1 MGFHPTWFCPLKT
14 GRWGE
19 GVYLTDKIYYA
30 WQKLF
35 VDDFLIKEKIAQ
47 ALFEILKSDTNK
59 NFKVLLGQIT
69 STMNI
74 FVVVAVYVF
83 FQFYNDLAIII

>member
-1 MGFHPTWFCPLKT
+1 M
-14 GRWGE
+14 
-19 GVYLTDKIYYA
+19 
-30 WQKLF
+30 F

-47 ALFEILKSDTNK
+47 ALFEILKSETNK

>member
-1 MGFHPTWFCPLKT
+1 M
-14 GRWGE
+14 
-19 GVYLTDKIYYA
+19 
-30 WQKLF
+30 F

-47 ALFEILKSDTNK
+47 AFFEILKSETNK

>member
-1 MGFHPTWFCPLKT
+1 M
-14 GRWGE
+14 
-19 GVYLTDKIYYA
+19 
-30 WQKLF
+30 F

>member
-1 MGFHPTWFCPLKT
+1 M
-14 GRWGE
+14 
-19 GVYLTDKIYYA
+19 
-30 WQKLF
+30 F

-47 ALFEILKSDTNK
+47 ALFEILKSETNK
-59 NFKVLLGQIT
+59 DFKVLLGQIT

>member
-19 GVYLTDKIYYA
+19 GVYLTDKICYA